1 MKIMN
6 FASIVLLSTNA
17 FFIPLK
23 RSVRS
28 KLKFELQW
36 YCDTAEMISVSK
48 TKNSVTDI
56 FQLSPTDCFL
66 LDSQPKLNV
75 STKTERV
82 I

>member
-36 YCDTAEMISVSK
+36 YCDTADMISVSK
-48 TKNSVTDI
+48 PENSVTDI
-56 FQLSPTDCFL
+56 FQLSPTDCFQL
-66 LDSQPKLNV
+66 HS
-75 STKTERV
+75 
-82 I
+82 